1 MSTTPVED
9 DEGFSDFLSMLGGD
23 DNTSSPPTTVASS
36 GASQTQYNINNANDK
51 RCNTVV
57 AVEESAPEAEPAPVV
72 PVSTTTTTTT
82 TPQPIDVE
90 KGIVSSPTLPVTPQS
105 STVPNDDSNQVP
117 TPFWTRNRKFAAAA
131 VGLLAAIIV
140 IVGAAV
146 GVSSSKKG
154 AEPSEVVVTV
164 DAGGDVPEVLE
175 VEEEE
180 DKSEGT
186 TPASVPDDVSLSS
199 S

>member
-1 MSTTPVED
+1 MSTTPAED
-9 DEGFSDFLSMLGGD
+9 DEGFSDFLTMLGED

-36 GASQTQYNINNANDK
+36 VGASQTQHNINNANDAS
-51 RCNTVV
+51 NMHE
-57 AVEESAPEAEPAPVV
+57 VEESAPEAEPAPVV
-72 PVSTTTTTTT
+72 PVSTTTNTTT

-105 STVPNDDSNQVP
+105 STVPNDDSDQVP

-164 DAGGDVPEVLE
+164 DVKGDVPKVLE
-175 VEEEE
+175 EEEE
-180 DKSEGT
+180 DKSGGT
-186 TPASVPDDVSLSS
+186 TPAPVPDDVSLLSS
-199 S
+199 

>member
-1 MSTTPVED
+1 MSTTPAED
-9 DEGFSDFLSMLGGD
+9 DEGFSDFLSMLGED

-36 GASQTQYNINNANDK
+36 VGASQTQHNINNANDASS
-51 RCNTVV
+51 TVV
-57 AVEESAPEAEPAPVV
+57 AVEASAPEAEPAPVV
-72 PVSTTTTTTT
+72 PVNTTTTTTT

-105 STVPNDDSNQVP
+105 STVPNDDNDQVP

-164 DAGGDVPEVLE
+164 DVEGDVPKVLE
-175 VEEEE
+175 EEAE

-186 TPASVPDDVSLSS
+186 TPAPVPDDVSLSFT
-199 S
+199 

>member
-1 MSTTPVED
+1 MSTAPAED
-9 DEGFSDFLSMLGGD
+9 NEGYSDFLSWLGVD

-36 GASQTQYNINNANDK
+36 VGASQTQHNINNANDVS
-51 RCNTVV
+51 NTV
-57 AVEESAPEAEPAPVV
+57 AVVEPAPAPAPVV

-90 KGIVSSPTLPVTPQS
+90 KGIVSSSPPLPVAPQS
-105 STVPNDDSNQVP
+105 STVPNDASNSNQVP
-117 TPFWTRNRKFAAAA
+117 TPFWTGNRKFAAAA

-164 DAGGDVPEVLE
+164 DVEGDVPKVLE
-175 VEEEE
+175 EDEDNSEE
-180 DKSEGT
+180 
-186 TPASVPDDVSLSS
+186 DVSLSPS
-199 S
+199 

>member
-1 MSTTPVED
+1 MSTTPAED
-9 DEGFSDFLSMLGGD
+9 DEGFSDFLTMLGED

-36 GASQTQYNINNANDK
+36 VGASQTQHNTNNANDAS
-51 RCNTVV
+51 NTHG
-57 AVEESAPEAEPAPVV
+57 VEESAPEAEPAPVV
-72 PVSTTTTTTT
+72 PVSTTTNTTTM
-82 TPQPIDVE
+82 PQPIDVE

-105 STVPNDDSNQVP
+105 STVLNDASDQVP

>member
-1 MSTTPVED
+1 MSTTPAED
-9 DEGFSDFLSMLGGD
+9 DEGFSDFLTMLGED
-23 DNTSSPPTTVASS
+23 DNTSSPAVAPSS
-36 GASQTQYNINNANDK
+36 SVGASQTQHNINNANDAS
-51 RCNTVV
+51 NTVV
-57 AVEESAPEAEPAPVV
+57 EVEESAPEAEPAPVV

-105 STVPNDDSNQVP
+105 STVPNDDSDQVP

-164 DAGGDVPEVLE
+164 DVEGDVPKVLE
-175 VEEEE
+175 EEEE
-180 DKSEGT
+180 DKSGGT
-186 TPASVPDDVSLSS
+186 TPAPVPDDVSLLSS
-199 S
+199 

>member
-1 MSTTPVED
+1 MSTTRAED
-9 DEGFSDFLSMLGGD
+9 DEGFSDFLSMLGED

-36 GASQTQYNINNANDK
+36 VGASQTQHNINNANDAS
-51 RCNTVV
+51 NTHE
-57 AVEESAPEAEPAPVV
+57 VEASAPEAEPAPVV
-72 PVSTTTTTTT
+72 PVSTTTNTTT

-105 STVPNDDSNQVP
+105 STVPNDDNDQVP
-117 TPFWTRNRKFAAAA
+117 TPFWTRNRKFVAAA
-131 VGLLAAIIV
+131 VGLLAATIV

-164 DAGGDVPEVLE
+164 DVEGDVPKVLE
-175 VEEEE
+175 EEEE

-186 TPASVPDDVSLSS
+186 TPAPVPDDVSLLFT
-199 S
+199 

>member
-1 MSTTPVED
+1 MSTTPAED
-9 DEGFSDFLSMLGGD
+9 DEGFSDFLTMLGED

-36 GASQTQYNINNANDK
+36 VGASQTQHNTNNANDAS
-51 RCNTVV
+51 NTHG
-57 AVEESAPEAEPAPVV
+57 VEESAPESEHAPVV
-72 PVSTTTTTTT
+72 PVSTTTNTTT

-105 STVPNDDSNQVP
+105 STVPNDDSDQVP

-164 DAGGDVPEVLE
+164 DVKGDVPKVLE
-175 VEEEE
+175 EEEE
-180 DKSEGT
+180 DKSGGT
-186 TPASVPDDVSLSS
+186 TPAPVPDDVSLLSS
-199 S
+199 

>member
-36 GASQTQYNINNANDK
+36 GASQTQYNINNANDAS
-51 RCNTVV
+51 NIHE
-57 AVEESAPEAEPAPVV
+57 VEESAPEAEPAPVV
-72 PVSTTTTTTT
+72 PVSTTTNTTTM
-82 TPQPIDVE
+82 PQPIDVE

-105 STVPNDDSNQVP
+105 STVLNDASDQVP

>member
-1 MSTTPVED
+1 MSTVYYNNHD
-9 DEGFSDFLSMLGGD
+9 A
-23 DNTSSPPTTVASS
+23 TT
-36 GASQTQYNINNANDK
+36 N
-51 RCNTVV
+51 
-57 AVEESAPEAEPAPVV
+57 
-72 PVSTTTTTTT
+72 
-82 TPQPIDVE
+82 DVE
-90 KGIVSSPTLPVTPQS
+90 KGIVSSPTPPVTPQS
-105 STVPNDDSNQVP
+105 SNVPNDDSNQVP